1 MKQLLL
7 SLLFVGVVSFS
18 FAGNSKD
25 KTETQVNNDQP
36 ATITGQVTDRK
47 TNESLVGVKIML
59 EGTDKI
65 AYTDFDGK
73 YSIENVVPGDYK
85 LTASF
90 ISYNQT
96 TEKLRLAKNKTQ
108 VNFSLNTLN

>member
-18 FAGNSKD
+18 FAGSSKD
-25 KTETQVNNDQP
+25 KTGTQANNDQL
-36 ATITGQVTDRK
+36 ATITGQVTDQK

-59 EGTDKI
+59 EGTDKV

-73 YSIENVVPGDYK
+73 YSIENVAPGDYK
-85 LTASF
+85 LTASY
-90 ISYNQT
+90 ISYNKT
-96 TEKLRLAKNKTQ
+96 TEKLQLDKNKTQ
-108 VNFSLNTLN
+108 VDFSLNASN